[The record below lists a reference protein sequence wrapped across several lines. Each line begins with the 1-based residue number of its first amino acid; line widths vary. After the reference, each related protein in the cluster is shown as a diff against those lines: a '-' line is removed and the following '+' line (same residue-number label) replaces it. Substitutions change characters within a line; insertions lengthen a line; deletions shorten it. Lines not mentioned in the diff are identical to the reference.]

1 MQAIRTIQNVSGSTL
16 TIQLPADF
24 HATRVEVIILPVE
37 DERPS
42 PERLPETDARF
53 ADFIPQKPDLTEAD
67 RQLLTQ
73 RSNPLA
79 GTVRAYAA
87 PFDPAV
93 PPDDWAD
100 NQ

>member
-37 DERPS
+37 DERPIQ
-42 PERLPETDARF
+42 ERLPEIDDRF
-53 ADFIPQKPDLTEAD
+53 ADFIQQKPPLTEAD

-79 GTVRAYAA
+79 GTVRAYTD

-93 PPDDWAD
+93 PPDDWASHP
-100 NQ
+100 

>member
-24 HATRVEVIILPVE
+24 HASRVEVIILPVE
-37 DERPS
+37 EDRPRQ
-42 PERLPETDARF
+42 EGLPETDTRF
-53 ADFIPQKPDLTEAD
+53 ADFIQPKPPLTEAD
-67 RQLLTQ
+67 RQLFTQ

-79 GTVRAYAA
+79 GTVRSYAA

-93 PPDDWAD
+93 PPDDWASHP
-100 NQ
+100 